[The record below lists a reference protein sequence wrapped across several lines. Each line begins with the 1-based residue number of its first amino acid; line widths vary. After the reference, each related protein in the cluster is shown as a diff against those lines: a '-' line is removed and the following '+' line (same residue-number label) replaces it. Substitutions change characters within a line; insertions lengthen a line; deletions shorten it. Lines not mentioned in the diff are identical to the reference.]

1 MVESVSGFRKHVSL
15 ATEQLLFPGEKI
27 FIVDDD
33 PAIREPLAIFLE
45 EHGLAVQEAGR
56 SEDFLVEL
64 EKDHVAL
71 VLLDIWLPD
80 IDGRTLLPRV
90 VENHPDV
97 AVIMLTGVADLRVAM
112 ECIREGAD
120 DYLPKPVKFDEI
132 LFVVRKNLE
141 KRRLVIENRKYH
153 EDLEKA
159 HFRIHVLHQLSVKMN
174 TAYLSTVELDEIL
187 QAVLVGITAD
197 EGLRFNRAFLA
208 MFDDDNRYLSGR
220 MAIGPDCQ
228 DEAGRIWSEI
238 DDRSMSFMD
247 IVHDFRKSCEEED
260 SEVNRLVR
268 SLEIPVDDH
277 DNILIKVANERR
289 SVQVS
294 PSNGCI
300 PIPLERR
307 SGERLL
313 GGGKKWPDEAERREA
328 KGFEPLAVPLELIEQ
343 LKVEEFVVVPLFSP
357 RRSFGVIIVD
367 NFVTGR
373 KISRNHINSLEL
385 FASQA
390 SLAVE
395 RSHLYQD
402 QENKISE
409 LEALT
414 EELDKSKNLLV
425 KAERFSALGQMSAQL
440 VHSIRNPITSIG
452 GMARILT
459 RKSATE
465 EQKRFLEVISKETSR
480 LDKVL
485 EDLNNYAGQIEDIR
499 REPVALKDTLRKTMM
514 LVQPD
519 LAKQD
524 IEWQIDSEPEEI
536 EITGDLNQL
545 RQMFLHLVKNAIE
558 AMPGGGNIDVKLE
571 KDDEWVH
578 VIISDT
584 GEGMPED
591 SLNKVKD
598 PFFTTKTYGT
608 GLGLTMVENVLK
620 IHDGNF
626 EMRKRESGGLEVSV
640 NFPVHLLVNS
650 TG

>member
-15 ATEQLLFPGEKI
+15 STDQLLFPGEKI
-27 FIVDDD
+27 IIVDDD
-33 PAIREPLAIFLE
+33 PAIREPLKIFLE
-45 EHGLAVQEAGR
+45 EHGLAVQEAAN
-56 SEDFLVEL
+56 SEDFLAEL
-64 EKDHVAL
+64 GKNHIAL
-71 VLLDIWLPD
+71 VLLDIGLPD
-80 IDGRTLLPRV
+80 IDGRTLLPRI
-90 VENHPDV
+90 VEDSPDV

-112 ECIREGAD
+112 DCIREGAD
-120 DYLPKPVKFDEI
+120 DYLSKPVKFDEI

-153 EDLEKA
+153 EDLEMA

-187 QAVLVGITAD
+187 QAVLVGITAN

-208 MFDDDNRYLSGR
+208 MFDDKSRYLDGR
-220 MAIGPDCQ
+220 MAIGPNCRG
-228 DEAGRIWSEI
+228 EAGRIWSEI
-238 DDRSMSFMD
+238 DDKSMSFMD
-247 IVHDFRKSCEEED
+247 IVQDFRESCEEED
-260 SEVNRLVR
+260 SEVNRMVR
-268 SLEIPVDDH
+268 SLRINAEDH
-277 DNILIKVANERR
+277 ENILIKAARERR
-289 SVQVS
+289 SVRVS
-294 PSNGCI
+294 PENGCI

-307 SGERLL
+307 SPERMEGE
-313 GGGKKWPDEAERREA
+313 KKWPAAIERREA
-328 KGFEPLAVPLELIEQ
+328 SGVEPVTIPVELIDL

-357 RRSFGVIIVD
+357 SRAFGVIIAD
-367 NFVTGR
+367 NFVTGI
-373 KISRNHINSLEL
+373 KITGNHINSLEL

-390 SLAVE
+390 SLAIE
-395 RSHLYQD
+395 HSHLYQD
-402 QENKISE
+402 QEKKITE
-409 LEALT
+409 LEELT
-414 EELDKSKNLLV
+414 EELDKSKDLLV

-465 EQKRFLEVISKETSR
+465 EQKRFLDVISKETAR

-485 EDLNNYAGQIEDIR
+485 EDLNNYAGQFEGIHHV
-499 REPVALKDTLRKTMM
+499 PVDLCETLRKTMM

-519 LAKQD
+519 MVRQN
-524 IEWQIDSEPEEI
+524 IESQVEFYSEKI
-536 EITGDLNQL
+536 EITGDLNHL

-558 AMPGGGNIDVKLE
+558 AMPGGGNIDIKVE
-571 KDDEWVH
+571 KDEEWIH
-578 VIISDT
+578 VVISDT

-591 SLNKVKD
+591 SLDKIKD

-626 EMRKRESGGLEVSV
+626 EMRKRETGGLEVIV
-640 NFPVHLLVNS
+640 NLPGHLLVNTS
-650 TG
+650 H